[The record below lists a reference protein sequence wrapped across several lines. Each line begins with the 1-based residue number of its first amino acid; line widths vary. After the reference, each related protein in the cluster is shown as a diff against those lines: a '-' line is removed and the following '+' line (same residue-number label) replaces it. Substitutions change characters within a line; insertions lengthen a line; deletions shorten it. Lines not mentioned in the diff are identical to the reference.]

1 MKTASGRILVVDDD
15 HVNRAL
21 LSTNLKEEGYH
32 VVTAEDGE
40 EALETMRGQ
49 PLDVVLLDLMMPK
62 LDGFQVLWQ
71 MKCDDALRNLP
82 VIVISAEDDMDSVVK
97 CIEMGA
103 ADHLP
108 KPFNPVLLHARIGAA
123 MISHYLA
130 QQQETHLR
138 EMAECN
144 DQLESRVEEQTRELR
159 ESSASLKRA
168 LDGTVLALASVVET
182 RDPYTAGHQQR
193 VSQLA
198 CAIAREM
205 TLPDDVIEGIRV
217 GGILHDV
224 GKVSVPAEILSKP
237 GRITEFEFGIIK
249 GHSQVGY
256 DILKSIEFPWPIAQM
271 VAQHHERLDGTG
283 YPHQLKDDQVI
294 LEARILAAA
303 DVIEAMASHR
313 PYRAALGIDVALAE
327 LTAKSGTHFD
337 PVVVDMCL
345 KLFKEKGFAFEKVS

>member
-1 MKTASGRILVVDDD
+1 MNNTSGLILVVDDD
-15 HVNRAL
+15 QVNRTL

-40 EALETMRGQ
+40 QALEAMRGQ
-49 PLDVVLLDLMMPK
+49 PPDVVLLDLMMPK

-71 MKCDDALRNLP
+71 MKCDQALCNLP
-82 VIVISAEDDMDSVVK
+82 VIVISAEDDMESVVK

-123 MISHYLA
+123 MISHSLA

-144 DQLESRVEEQTRELR
+144 NQLESRVAEQTRELR
-159 ESSASLKRA
+159 ESAASLKGA

-205 TLPDDVIEGIRV
+205 ALPEDVIEGIRV

-224 GKVSVPAEILSKP
+224 GKVCVPAEILSKP
-237 GRITEFEFGIIK
+237 GRINEFEFGIIK
-249 GHSQVGY
+249 GHSQVGG

-271 VAQHHERLDGTG
+271 VVQHHERLDGTG
-283 YPHQLKDDQVI
+283 YPAGLKGDQI
-294 LEARILAAA
+294 LLEARILAAA
-303 DVIEAMASHR
+303 DVIEAMATHR

-327 LTAKSGTHFD
+327 LTAKRGTHFD
-337 PVVVDMCL
+337 PAVVDICH
-345 KLFKEKGFAFEKVS
+345 KLFKEKDFSFEKV